1 MNRATNASEQDASV
15 VSALQAAGWNA
26 TDQRGAAIATKT
38 FRTVNVEDTALA
50 FLSSG
55 DGYNRTLSFQFY
67 SEGRNTTA
75 TDGVLI
81 PVDATSAQAYALAL
95 QAAAN
100 AEKSINGSF
109 AVRLA

>member
-1 MNRATNASEQDASV
+1 MVDLDHSLVLEV
-15 VSALQAAGWNA
+15 VRSALHSKGWESLDPLG
-26 TDQRGAAIATKT
+26 TAIATKR
-38 FRTVNVEDTALA
+38 FKTVNVEDTALA

-55 DGYNRTLSFQFY
+55 DGYNRTLAFEFY

-95 QAAAN
+95 HAAAN